1 MPSAGVR
8 SFNGTI
14 LLVNGWRW
22 WRIDWCIFFSIEVGF
37 AAIWGESTEYT
48 FSSRFSNLSM
58 FCVVERKFHR
68 CKAIQYCYLL
78 FPHSRQAVNQ
88 RTCPNVRMKLALLVT
103 FMFFFRRVYESI
115 DSSSFT
121 EQIEKQ
127 RIPFLSVSLVK
138 SIAPRFASKVLN
150 DIRSLFA
157 KGGREKKSNLRC
169 SKYRGQTMAYQ
180 LIRNEEKHENIERTA
195 RHARTTNK

>member
-1 MPSAGVR
+1 MDEYDGELIDVF
-8 SFNGTI
+8 SFR
-14 LLVNGWRW
+14 LSL
-22 WRIDWCIFFSIEVGF
+22 DSQLF
-37 AAIWGESTEYT
+37 GESTEYT

-58 FCVVERKFHR
+58 FCVDERKFHR

-103 FMFFFRRVYESI
+103 FMFFFRRVYAFI

-195 RHARTTNK
+195 RHARTTKK